1 MMRMKKRK
9 TAVFACVIVLFFC
22 AILLGL
28 CWGSYEISVH
38 EVIAEFDRGY
48 DTLVGEK
55 GVTLSGGQK
64 QRIAIA
70 RTVLSPQPILIF
82 DDSLSAVDTQTDA
95 KIRAALK
102 EVQSQTTTLI
112 ITQRVASAMDADL
125 ILVLEQGRITQAGT
139 HAQLLEQDGLYRR
152 IVEIQTARMNEGG
165 EEA

>member
-1 MMRMKKRK
+1 M
-9 TAVFACVIVLFFC
+9 
-22 AILLGL
+22 
-28 CWGSYEISVH
+28 
-38 EVIAEFDRGY
+38 
-48 DTLVGEK
+48 
-55 GVTLSGGQK
+55 
-64 QRIAIA
+64 
-70 RTVLSPQPILIF
+70 LSPQPILIF

-139 HAQLLEQDGLYRR
+139 HGQLLEQDGLYRR

>member
-1 MMRMKKRK
+1 M
-9 TAVFACVIVLFFC
+9 
-22 AILLGL
+22 
-28 CWGSYEISVH
+28 
-38 EVIAEFDRGY
+38 
-48 DTLVGEK
+48 
-55 GVTLSGGQK
+55 
-64 QRIAIA
+64 
-70 RTVLSPQPILIF
+70 LSPQPILIF
-82 DDSLSAVDTQTDA
+82 DDSLSAVHTQTDA

-139 HAQLLEQDGLYRR
+139 HAQLLEEEGLYRR

>member
-1 MMRMKKRK
+1 M
-9 TAVFACVIVLFFC
+9 
-22 AILLGL
+22 
-28 CWGSYEISVH
+28 
-38 EVIAEFDRGY
+38 
-48 DTLVGEK
+48 
-55 GVTLSGGQK
+55 
-64 QRIAIA
+64 
-70 RTVLSPQPILIF
+70 LSPQPILIF

-139 HAQLLEQDGLYRR
+139 HDQLLEQDGLYRR